1 MARQRTLDNAMGDL
15 FEQETQSRWLAP
27 GALHLPGGLDS
38 LGPGSAWLLAW
49 IGAVSS
55 QAPFRHLRTPGGQSM
70 SVAMTNAG
78 PCGWVSDRRGYRYSP
93 LDPLSQ
99 QPWPPLPR
107 ELLTLASDAAQAAG
121 FADFEPDAC
130 LINRYLPGARMSL
143 HQDRDEASF
152 AHPIVSVSLGL
163 AAEFLLGGLT
173 RGDAVQRLMLRSG
186 DLLVL
191 GGEARLRF
199 HGVAPVKAG
208 AEGELRFNL
217 TLRRAQ

>member
-1 MARQRTLDNAMGDL
+1 MVRQTMLDNAMGDL
-15 FEQETQSRWLAP
+15 FEQEAQPRWLAP
-27 GALHLPGGLDS
+27 GALHLPGGIER
-38 LGPGSAWLLAW
+38 LGPGARWLLAW
-49 IGAVSS
+49 IVTTSA
-55 QAPFRHLRTPGGQSM
+55 QAPFRHLQTPGGQRM

-99 QPWPPLPR
+99 RPWPPLPS
-107 ELLTLASDAAQAAG
+107 ELLILARHAAEAAG

-130 LINRYLPGARMSL
+130 LINRYVPGARMSL
-143 HQDRDEASF
+143 HQDRDEADV
-152 AHPIVSVSLGL
+152 AHPIVSLSLGL

-173 RGDAVQRLMLRSG
+173 RGDTVQRQTLRSG

-199 HGVAPVKAG
+199 HGVVPVKAG
-208 AEGELRFNL
+208 PEAVRFNL
-217 TLRRAQ
+217 TLRRAR

>member
-1 MARQRTLDNAMGDL
+1 MVRQTMLDNAMGDL
-15 FEQETQSRWLAP
+15 FEQEAQPRWLAP
-27 GALHLPGGLDS
+27 GALHLPGGIER
-38 LGPGSAWLLAW
+38 LGPGTRWLLAW
-49 IGAVSS
+49 IVTTSA
-55 QAPFRHLRTPGGQSM
+55 QAPFRHLQTPGGQRM

-99 QPWPPLPR
+99 RPWPPLPS
-107 ELLTLASDAAQAAG
+107 ELLILARHAAEAAG
-121 FADFEPDAC
+121 FVDFEPDAC
-130 LINRYLPGARMSL
+130 LINRYVPGARMSL
-143 HQDRDEASF
+143 HQDRDEADV
-152 AHPIVSVSLGL
+152 AHPIVSLSLGL

-173 RGDAVQRLMLRSG
+173 RGDTVQRQTLRSG

-208 AEGELRFNL
+208 PEAVRFNL
-217 TLRRAQ
+217 TLRRAR

>member
-1 MARQRTLDNAMGDL
+1 MVRQTMLDNAMGDL
-15 FEQETQSRWLAP
+15 FEQEAQPRWLAP
-27 GALHLPGGLDS
+27 GALHLPGGIER
-38 LGPGSAWLLAW
+38 LGPGARWLLAW
-49 IGAVSS
+49 IVTTSA
-55 QAPFRHLRTPGGQSM
+55 QAPFRHLQTLGGQRM

-99 QPWPPLPR
+99 RPWPPLPS
-107 ELLTLASDAAQAAG
+107 ELLILARHAAEAAG
-121 FADFEPDAC
+121 FVDFEPDAC
-130 LINRYLPGARMSL
+130 LINRYVPGARMSL
-143 HQDRDEASF
+143 HQDRDEADV
-152 AHPIVSVSLGL
+152 AHPIVSLSLGL

-173 RGDAVQRLMLRSG
+173 RGGTVQRQMLRSG

-208 AEGELRFNL
+208 PEAVRFNL
-217 TLRRAQ
+217 TLRRAK

>member
-1 MARQRTLDNAMGDL
+1 MVRQTMLDNAMGDL
-15 FEQETQSRWLAP
+15 FEQEAQPRWLAP
-27 GALHLPGGLDS
+27 GALHLPGGIER
-38 LGPGSAWLLAW
+38 LGPGARWLLAW
-49 IGAVSS
+49 IVTTSA
-55 QAPFRHLRTPGGQSM
+55 QAPFRHLQTPGGQRM

-99 QPWPPLPR
+99 LPWPPLPS
-107 ELLTLASDAAQAAG
+107 ELLILARHAAEAAG
-121 FADFEPDAC
+121 FVDFEPDAC
-130 LINRYLPGARMSL
+130 LINRYVPGARMSL
-143 HQDRDEASF
+143 HQDRDEADV
-152 AHPIVSVSLGL
+152 AHPIVSLSLGL

-173 RGDAVQRLMLRSG
+173 RGDTVQRQTLRSG

-208 AEGELRFNL
+208 PEAVRFNL
-217 TLRRAQ
+217 TLRRAR